1 MARIEGQAARCS
13 TAKAA
18 KSKVNCPLSR
28 IFIVDRSS
36 LRWPNKMLRA
46 TLQCNFRNSFTL
58 QNNAT
63 IRSETIANALSPPR
77 NFPTFFFYEPIN
89 TQLFELHYD
98 EHTPWNYQP
107 MQRNTSLNAFG
118 IRFTDSS
125 HVDPVFLCRSRR
137 TDICVLFPN
146 ANNFVR
152 TNSFRIVY
160 FKLIRIRSHS
170 GARTR
175 YAITGQDQL
184 EIFGLEQDVISAPT
198 SFSEFLVASPSS
210 WFLLCSLRGA
220 AGRQLRNQDDL

>member
-1 MARIEGQAARCS
+1 MHGIIVFYKHAFAIGIYRFYPCEKFSVKFLWSCCNALGQSSSRWSLNRVIAAFLLLSESTEKRIEGQAARCS

-36 LRWPNKMLRA
+36 LRCPNKMLCA
-46 TLQCNFRNSFTL
+46 ALQGCNFRNSFTL

-77 NFPTFFFYEPIN
+77 NFSTFFFYEPIN
-89 TQLFELHYD
+89 TQLFELHCD

-125 HVDPVFLCRSRR
+125 HVDPVFFYAVPVGQ
-137 TDICVLFPN
+137 IYVFY
-146 ANNFVR
+146 
-152 TNSFRIVY
+152 FRM
-160 FKLIRIRSHS
+160 
-170 GARTR
+170 AT
-175 YAITGQDQL
+175 
-184 EIFGLEQDVISAPT
+184 T
-198 SFSEFLVASPSS
+198 SFEQTRFV
-210 WFLLCSLRGA
+210 LCIL
-220 AGRQLRNQDDL
+220 N